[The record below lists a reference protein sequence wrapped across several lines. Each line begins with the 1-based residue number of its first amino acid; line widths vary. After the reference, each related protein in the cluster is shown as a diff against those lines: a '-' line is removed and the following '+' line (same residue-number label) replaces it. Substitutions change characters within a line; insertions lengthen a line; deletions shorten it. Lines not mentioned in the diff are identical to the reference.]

1 MNDLLKNENDLAHV
15 VIGMAIDIHKTL
27 GPGLDHDSY
36 LECLMYEL
44 EQHGISAVAKV
55 DKDAY
60 YKNLKLNKGYTIDLL
75 IDNILVVE
83 IETSETVTD
92 MQIQKTLKMLKLGG
106 YKLGLVINFNSTLLK
121 NGIRRISNIKQQEEV

>member
-1 MNDLLKNENDLAHV
+1 
-15 VIGMAIDIHKTL
+15 
-27 GPGLDHDSY
+27 
-36 LECLMYEL
+36 MYEL
-44 EQHGISAVAKV
+44 EQHGIAAAAKV

-92 MQIQKTLKMLKLGG
+92 MQIQKTLKTLKLGG

-121 NGIRRISNIKQQEEV
+121 NGIRRISNIKQQEEA